1 MGDSGGMASR
11 IPERIG
17 WAVETLAV
25 RPSDE
30 VLEIGCGKGLAVT
43 LIAPLLKSG
52 RILAIDRSATGIAV
66 ARKTGRD
73 WEMTGKAR
81 FRHAALADL
90 GSADG
95 PFDKIFAI
103 NVNVFWTDPGPVLP
117 VAGKLLKK
125 AGRLFLFYEPP
136 AAAQRSRIADLVR
149 QKLAGSGLTVTKTV
163 QKDDGA
169 PLLCLTCGLS

>member
-1 MGDSGGMASR
+1 MGDSGGMASK

-25 RPSDE
+25 GPSDALLE
-30 VLEIGCGKGLAVT
+30 VGCGKGLAAA
-43 LIAPLLKSG
+43 LIAPRLRSG
-52 RILAIDRSATGIAV
+52 RILAIDRSATAIAA
-66 ARKTGRD
+66 ARKTP
-73 WEMTGKAR
+73 GKAV

-90 GSADG
+90 GAADG

-103 NVNVFWTDPGPVLP
+103 NVNLFWTDAGPELP
-117 VAGKLLKK
+117 VVRKLLKK
-125 AGRLFLFYEPP
+125 TGRLFLFYEPP
-136 AAAQRSRIADLVR
+136 AAAQRSRIAVLVR
-149 QKLAGSGLTVTKTV
+149 EKLAGSGLTVVKSV